1 MYLSLKYI
9 SQGFPNLS
17 RFYFPFYSL
26 YIQEITMTWNHIFLP
41 LHFSKSTFFFT
52 LQISDWFKT
61 GFQSKVG
68 SDSSGGHRCELQV
81 FSFIKFYKTIICWI
95 TQENIKV
102 KFSRISTWNLL
113 RLSLPSSWLS
123 TSSSPGRPSLWC
135 SSCSMDSTGGTTLST
150 HKTPLLLSLHV
161 TMSCWNA
168 GQRPRECSFVWWTV

>member
-9 SQGFPNLS
+9 SQGFPNLPVLFIVYS
-17 RFYFPFYSL
+17 RNYNDLKLYFFTTS
-26 YIQEITMTWNHIFLP
+26 

-81 FSFIKFYKTIICWI
+81 FSFIEFYKTIICWI

-102 KFSRISTWNLL
+102 KSSRMSTQNLL